1 MAVKRK
7 SDSGKPATAD
17 ITALDHFKTVL
28 LGGLGIDPEGTQTDR
43 HKYVQDPVGWVRDR
57 LGEHLWSKQRDI
69 IESVRDNRLTAVR
82 SCHSSGK
89 ALAIDTPLPTPTG
102 WTTMGEVSVGDYL
115 LDENGRPTRVVG
127 ATEIHEEDSY
137 RIVFSDHT
145 EIIAAG
151 NHLWDV
157 LDLKSRPRKIHDWR
171 EHWGS
176 TRTIA
181 TRALAEFSK
190 TDSNQPRWRVP
201 SAQALQT
208 NEPWSV
214 GLRPYTYGAWI
225 GDGTTKR
232 ADITASIV
240 DVPHFERE
248 FRAEGYDVRLVQ
260 NNQRPNVYRIAL
272 TMNPYVDS
280 PARKTGGAKCIPQSV
295 LRASEEDR
303 WTMLQGWMDTDGNT
317 VKNSAGVELTTMSES
332 LAASAFELVASLGLV
347 PRLREKPAKL
357 NGRTVGT
364 VYTIAFAPHKC
375 PFRLKRKVI
384 PWTRAFNKTAA
395 KSRSTQ
401 RTMMSIEP
409 VGIKSVR
416 CVEVDSP
423 RHLYLAGES
432 MIPTHNSYLASRL
445 AAWWIETHTPGE
457 AFVVTTATTASQ
469 VAVVLWREIGRVHAK
484 GNLSG
489 RVTLNNKWYIPTRH
503 GNEEVVAIGIKPKD
517 YDPTALHG
525 IHARYV
531 LVILD
536 EAAGIAEPLWTA
548 ADSLASG
555 ADCRMLA
562 IGNPDF
568 PVGEFVECFG
578 PRSSWNKI
586 HISAFDTPNFTGEE
600 VPDELRHVLASKV
613 WQEEKL
619 LKWGADNPIYQS
631 KVLGEFP
638 IVNEN
643 GLIPVKW
650 IEDARARTLEPTG
663 PNVLGVDVGG
673 GTDRSVIAQR
683 IGPVVRIKQGW
694 ATSNPDT
701 MQTLGLLMQVLNE
714 TQAEIAHVDAVGI
727 GQGVV
732 DRAYD
737 ISTDQRE
744 KSKSRKARAG
754 KVRGVKVGSSPKDLE
769 SFVNL
774 RAEAYWG
781 LRERFQEGQMDLDP
795 SDEDLAAEL
804 ADLRFKR
811 TSRGQIQVESKEDM
825 RRRGKP
831 SPDRAD
837 AVMLAFCDP
846 NVTRKKTRATWGRS
860 LKERVPGSVIT
871 NISRARPP
879 RPGRSGVR

>member
-1 MAVKRK
+1 MATK
-7 SDSGKPATAD
+7 SKSASKPGASE
-17 ITALDHFKTVL
+17 ITAIDHFKAVL
-28 LGGLGIDPEGTQTDR
+28 LGGLGIDPEGTQADR
-43 HKYVQDPVGWVRDR
+43 SKYSQDPVGWVRDR
-57 LGEHLWSKQRDI
+57 LGEHLWSKQREI

-89 ALAIDTPLPTPTG
+89 
-102 WTTMGEVSVGDYL
+102 
-115 LDENGRPTRVVG
+115 
-127 ATEIHEEDSY
+127 
-137 RIVFSDHT
+137 
-145 EIIAAG
+145 
-151 NHLWDV
+151 
-157 LDLKSRPRKIHDWR
+157 
-171 EHWGS
+171 
-176 TRTIA
+176 
-181 TRALAEFSK
+181 
-190 TDSNQPRWRVP
+190 
-201 SAQALQT
+201 
-208 NEPWSV
+208 
-214 GLRPYTYGAWI
+214 
-225 GDGTTKR
+225 
-232 ADITASIV
+232 
-240 DVPHFERE
+240 
-248 FRAEGYDVRLVQ
+248 
-260 NNQRPNVYRIAL
+260 
-272 TMNPYVDS
+272 
-280 PARKTGGAKCIPQSV
+280 
-295 LRASEEDR
+295 
-303 WTMLQGWMDTDGNT
+303 
-317 VKNSAGVELTTMSES
+317 
-332 LAASAFELVASLGLV
+332 
-347 PRLREKPAKL
+347 
-357 NGRTVGT
+357 
-364 VYTIAFAPHKC
+364 
-375 PFRLKRKVI
+375 
-384 PWTRAFNKTAA
+384 
-395 KSRSTQ
+395 
-401 RTMMSIEP
+401 
-409 VGIKSVR
+409 
-416 CVEVDSP
+416 
-423 RHLYLAGES
+423 
-432 MIPTHNSYLASRL
+432 SYLASRL

-578 PRSSWNKI
+578 HRSSWNKI

-600 VPDELRHVLASKV
+600 VPDELRHVLASRV

-619 LKWGADNPIYQS
+619 RKWGEDNPIYQS
-631 KVLGEFP
+631 KVLGNFP

-650 IEDARARTLEPTG
+650 IEDARNRTLEATG
-663 PNVLGVDVGG
+663 QNVLGVDVGG

-683 IGPVVRIKQGW
+683 VGPVVRIKQGW

-701 MQTLGLLMQVLNE
+701 MQTLGLLMQVLKDTE
-714 TQAEIAHVDAVGI
+714 ADVAHVDAVGI

-737 ISTDQRE
+737 ISTDQKE

-754 KVRGVKVGSSPKDLE
+754 KIRGVKVGSSPKDSE
-769 SFVNL
+769 TYVNL

-781 LRERFQEGQMDLDP
+781 LRERFQDGAIDLDP

-846 NVTRKKTRATWGRS
+846 DVTHKKTRATWGKRAG
-860 LKERVPGSVIT
+860 ERVPGSVIT

-879 RPGRSGVR
+879 RPGRSGKR